1 MKNIAHTVHRDGVLG
16 TLILVKEN
24 VRILM
29 NYVKEPIKV
38 MI

>member
-1 MKNIAHTVHRDGVLG
+1 VLG
-16 TLILVKEN
+16 TLTLVREN

-38 MI
+38 VI